1 MGCRKKVLSA
11 GIVQS
16 IMFPSMG
23 DRNLYLKSL
32 DGRKINYELVST
44 HELSD
49 GSVIIRIVKQYNS
62 CDLIKL

>member
-44 HELSD
+44 QELSD